1 MAQQNQGPQNRLM
14 FQARSRSAWGPQMG
28 GNRNP
33 GGQNR
38 QMFQAHMRSAWGP
51 QMRHPQFARPQQ
63 QMGRGNSQGGPNR
76 MMFQARSRS
85 AWGPQMGGNRNP
97 GSQNRQMFQARMRGS
112 WGPQMRHP
120 QFARPQQQMGRGN
133 SQGGPNRM
141 MFQARSRSAW
151 GPQMGGNR
159 NPGSQNRQMF
169 QARMRGS
176 WGPQMRHP
184 QFARPQQQLGRGNS
198 QGGQN
203 RQMFQQRSRSAWG
216 PQMAQPKAATPQ
228 QRTTRPNAPQAQT
241 KPSPAAENS
250 PLARIRHLRQA
261 AEQLTAAGYPEY
273 AAKAHAE
280 VSRMEA
286 ELKLT
291 KPTAPPAINKQ
302 APRREAV
309 PPQQLKP
316 EAPRATDVN
325 AAMLNEMRK
334 LSKQIEQLNGRMQK
348 LETQNAK

>member
-1 MAQQNQGPQNRLM
+1 
-14 FQARSRSAWGPQMG
+14 MG

-38 QMFQAHMRSAWGP
+38 QMFQAHMRSA
-51 QMRHPQFARPQQ
+51 
-63 QMGRGNSQGGPNR
+63 
-76 MMFQARSRS
+76 
-85 AWGPQMGGNRNP
+85 
-97 GSQNRQMFQARMRGS
+97 